1 MQVLD
6 AVSKILVR
14 VNRGLTGG
22 ALRCLETRRHH
33 SVLFG
38 GVERGVCRV
47 LEMAHKAGY
56 QRNKGELHHAQTFAM
71 GAEEKNL
78 FAIRAGSMYIVQPCV
93 GVPGARR
100 LLLTFR

>member
-1 MQVLD
+1 MRVLN
-6 AVSKILVR
+6 AVSSVFVE
-14 VNRGLTGG
+14 VNRELTGR
-22 ALRCLETRRHH
+22 ALGRLETRRHH

-56 QRNKGELHHAQTFAM
+56 QRNKGELHHAQTFAT

-78 FAIRAGSMYIVQPCV
+78 FAIRAVSMYRDSLCV
-93 GVPGARR
+93 GAPGAWH

>member
-56 QRNKGELHHAQTFAM
+56 QRNESKLHHAQP
-71 GAEEKNL
+71 
-78 FAIRAGSMYIVQPCV
+78 FAIRAKEENLVVVSATLAGDMVIPGCV
-93 GVPGARR
+93 
-100 LLLTFR
+100 